1 MLHLDPRELSTGIQP
16 VAPLRGEGPQAFA
29 MRDLLNSMFYHRKA
43 AMIVACVVISL
54 GLVVAVV
61 MPPSYSAVAQLLPL
75 STGIYDSRET
85 NGPPQPGQALDPT
98 SVSNVELQI
107 LNSLDL
113 HRNLVR
119 AQLGAGANPAAVN
132 KALERFESHLHTT
145 KINDTNVL
153 ELTYTDR
160 DPQVA
165 ATVLRRLIDAYFTAR
180 ANALTAGRV
189 AYLEGQRDRVK
200 RQLDAADAQLTAFQ
214 QAHGIAN
221 IAAQIDG
228 AVREN
233 DTLRQNEADAAVAL
247 ADTRTSGEAIR
258 RALGKT
264 PSQVELYS
272 DNTEA
277 ARALGDMHTQLLTL
291 EAKRADVAAR
301 YMSTSPQVQQLDAQI
316 ASLKASINEQQS
328 ALAVTHRLGRN
339 QVYDNASD
347 RLLQSESAASGAS
360 ARRGAIASQ
369 LTASEMRL
377 RDLNTTAEQLS
388 SLRMDRDVLADN
400 YKSLALQVAQVQVQL
415 NQDSTTGNPSV
426 RVIEAP
432 TTPDKRNNPP
442 MLIIAGSVFAALLL
456 SGATVFVL
464 ASLRDVFLVPAELE
478 KAIGLPVL
486 AAPLDGPG
494 RNHAASGFG
503 RLHAAMTAQS
513 GMMRAGRGGN
523 AILLVTDDSFNAL
536 QTAAI
541 GLGRDISRRRPGR
554 VLLARFAHHGWS
566 GEDLQSMPLQYIE
579 GMAVT
584 TLSLAATAAGGS
596 EARMIAALKQ
606 HYDTIILVAPP
617 MREDI
622 SALHLAQ
629 VVDFVSVVVVAE
641 KTRRLALTNL
651 LRDLDHL
658 GARLLGLVMLGRR
671 SHIPKAIYRLV
682 A

>member
-1 MLHLDPRELSTGIQP
+1 MLHLDPRDLSTGIQP
-16 VAPLRGEGPQAFA
+16 LAPPRGEGPQAFA
-29 MRDLLNSMFYHRKA
+29 LRDLLNSVFYHRRA
-43 AMIVACVVISL
+43 AGIVA
-54 GLVVAVV
+54 GAVVALGVVAAAV

-119 AQLGAGANPAAVN
+119 AQLGPSANPAAVN

-165 ATVLRRLIDAYFTAR
+165 ANVLRRLIDAYFDAR

-233 DTLRQNEADAAVAL
+233 DILRQNEADAAVAL

-264 PSQVELYS
+264 PAQVELYS

-277 ARALGDMHTQLLTL
+277 ARALGDMHTQLLAL

-316 ASLKASINEQQS
+316 ASLKGAIDEQQS
-328 ALAVTHRLGRN
+328 TLAVTHRLGRN

-347 RLLQSESAASGAS
+347 RLLQSESAASGAT

-369 LTASEMRL
+369 LSASESRL

-388 SLRMDRDVLADN
+388 SLRLDRDVLADN
-400 YKSLALQVAQVQVQL
+400 YKSLALQVAQVRVQL
-415 NQDSTTGNPSV
+415 NQDSATGNPSV

-432 TTPDKRNNPP
+432 TAPDKRNNPP
-442 MLIIAGSVFAALLL
+442 LLIIAGSLFAALLL

-486 AAPLDGPG
+486 AAPLAGAG

-503 RLHAAMTAQS
+503 RLHAAITAQ
-513 GMMRAGRGGN
+513 GGRGGK

-541 GLGRDISRRRPGR
+541 GLGRDISQRRPGR

-566 GEDLQSMPLQYIE
+566 GEDMSFMPIQHFE

-584 TLSLAATAAGGS
+584 TLSLAAPGNGAGDGGG

-606 HYDTIILVAPP
+606 RYDTIILVAPP

-622 SALHLAQ
+622 SALHLSQ

-658 GARLLGLVMLGRR
+658 GAQLLGLVMLGRR
-671 SHIPKAIYRLV
+671 SHIPRAIYRLI